1 MPLATH
7 VLLVRHG
14 QSKGNAER
22 RFGGHTATPL
32 SARGRDQAAATAR
45 TLKSESI
52 TVIFS
57 SDLARA
63 LDTARPLANMTGL
76 AVHGTTAFRERDVGV
91 MEGLTFEDAAQ
102 QHPEQYAALLHRDF
116 EHVLSGGES
125 YRQLLDRARQK
136 LDEIIEEHRGGRVA
150 VFSHTGTICIL
161 ALHLMGALDAPEL
174 KPVWISSANCGT
186 MVLSAY
192 SQSTI
197 HVISLRCN
205 SHVCRLLYLALNAET
220 KFHSP
225 HSAVRIAGAP
235 ASSGMSLMLI
245 EPMNVRP

>member
-1 MPLATH
+1 MPAVMNATN

-32 SARGRDQAAATAR
+32 SARGHRQAEVTAR

-52 TVIFS
+52 TAIYS

-63 LDTARPLANMTGL
+63 IETAKPLAKMTGL
-76 AVHGTTAFRERDVGV
+76 PVNGTSAFRERDVGV

-102 QHPEQYAALLHRDF
+102 QHPEQYAALLRRDF
-116 EHVLSGGES
+116 EHVLTGGES
-125 YRQLLDRARQK
+125 YRQLLDRAREK
-136 LDEIIEEHRGGRVA
+136 LDEIIAEHRGGKIA

-174 KPVWISSANCGT
+174 KPVWISSANCGIT
-186 MVLSAY
+186 RFELRDDGFVKVL
-192 SQSTI
+192 T
-197 HVISLRCN
+197 VN
-205 SHVCRLLYLALNAET
+205 DTSHLVNL
-220 KFHSP
+220 H
-225 HSAVRIAGAP
+225 
-235 ASSGMSLMLI
+235 
-245 EPMNVRP
+245 